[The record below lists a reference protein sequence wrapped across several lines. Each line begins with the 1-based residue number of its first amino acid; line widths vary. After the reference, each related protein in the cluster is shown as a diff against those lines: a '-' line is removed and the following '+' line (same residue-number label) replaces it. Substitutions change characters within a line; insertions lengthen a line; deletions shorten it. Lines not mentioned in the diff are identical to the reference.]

1 MRVTQ
6 SMLSN
11 NMLLNLNNS
20 YGKMSKLQDQI
31 TSGSKITRPSD
42 DPVVAVK
49 GMGYRRDLG
58 QVEQYSRNMNE
69 VNNWLDTSDE
79 SLNQVGEQM
88 KRVRELVIQ
97 AANDTN
103 SADERAKI
111 KSEIDQIR
119 KQLQDVANTKIGDR
133 YIFSGTNTGKPLFVE
148 ATPPNA
154 DGTKILNADFTL
166 YDGTA
171 MPSASA
177 DKLNAPDGD
186 VQIEVY
192 NGIQLKVNTN
202 GADLFGN
209 VDALMGKI
217 SDLLDPA
224 RLPGPAT
231 GSEIS
236 EALGGFATD
245 STSDDIT
252 NIHNK
257 ILEVQADVG
266 ARQNRVELMENRLSI
281 REVSVTKQMSNNE
294 DVDYSKAITEMVTS
308 ESIHQ
313 AALSVGAKIIQQSL
327 VDFIR

>member
-1 MRVTQ
+1 
-6 SMLSN
+6 
-11 NMLLNLNNS
+11 
-20 YGKMSKLQDQI
+20 MSKLQDQI

-58 QVEQYSRNMNE
+58 KVEQYSRNMNE

-88 KRVRELVIQ
+88 KKVRELVIQ

-103 SADERAKI
+103 TPDERAKI
-111 KSEIDQIR
+111 KSEIDQIQ

-133 YIFSGTNTGKPLFVE
+133 YIFSGTKTGQPLFING
-148 ATPPNA
+148 TLNNA
-154 DGTKILNADFTL
+154 NVN
-166 YDGTA
+166 
-171 MPSASA
+171 SE
-177 DKLNAPDGD
+177 D
-186 VQIEVY
+186 VKIEVY
-192 NGIQLKVNTN
+192 EGIEMKVNTA
-202 GADLFGN
+202 GVDLFKS
-209 VDALMGKI
+209 VDDMMSKI
-217 SDLLDPA
+217 SGLLDPN
-224 RLPGPAT
+224 RIPLAT
-231 GSEIS
+231 SEEIS
-236 EALGGFATD
+236 STLGGVTSN
-245 STSDDIT
+245 STTDDIT
-252 NIHNK
+252 TMHNK
-257 ILEVQADVG
+257 ILEAQADVG

-281 REVSVTKQMSNNE
+281 REISVTKQLSNNE